1 MCPKLG
7 KSRGANNL
15 SATAENSGQ
24 LELGHNGG
32 EPSRAAGQS
41 GNLWLKF
48 IVAEAHPVPMQR
60 GRAAD
65 SETHCPARPGEHTT
79 PRPPQLAKA
88 EATHRWQRLS

>member
-24 LELGHNGG
+24 LELGRNGG
-32 EPSRAAGQS
+32 QPSGAAGQS

-48 IVAEAHPVPMQR
+48 IVAEAHP
-60 GRAAD
+60 GAHAAWA
-65 SETHCPARPGEHTT
+65 SGG
-79 PRPPQLAKA
+79 Q
-88 EATHRWQRLS
+88 